1 MLVLVGIALY
11 IFWPRGHVMLP
22 LVPVDDPVFEVF
34 SKLPCR
40 GELPSDTRVVV
51 RFYDDGGI
59 PMPDRIYTLT
69 PVSVHEGQ
77 VGDYDVLFRTGWYW
91 VANAKVDWC
100 ETARTIKDHG
110 DYSVSSEF
118 NINSL
123 RFGGAKDCFQE
134 LCKLT

>member
-1 MLVLVGIALY
+1 MLVLVGIAVY

-22 LVPVDDPVFEVF
+22 LVPSDDPVLEIF
-34 SKLPCR
+34 SSLPCR
-40 GELPSDTRVVV
+40 DELPSDARLVV
-51 RFYDDGGI
+51 RFYDDKGI
-59 PMPDRIYTLT
+59 PMSDRIYTLT

-77 VGDYDVLFRTGWYW
+77 VDDYDVLFRTGWYW

-100 ETARTIKDHG
+100 DAAKEVKRTG

-123 RFGGAKDCFQE
+123 RFGDVKDCFQE
-134 LCKLT
+134 LCELT